1 MSAPLILG
9 DARVHGWGDHAFDL
23 VLDDGKIAAVLPA
36 GSAKHGDRL
45 ALDGA
50 TVLPG
55 LWDHHVHLEQW
66 ALRRRRLDVSS
77 PISAAETVAFVR
89 SALDVRGSDNDDV
102 LVGYGFRDG
111 LWADAPEPGMLDLG
125 AHPVLLISADLH
137 TSWAN
142 RAAMAR
148 AGRPDHPGGILRE
161 DDAFA
166 LNASLTTVRQPE
178 MDAWVL
184 DAVHAAAERGIVG
197 IVDLEMQ
204 DAVPAWE
211 RRAAAGAV
219 PVRIRAGVYAT
230 ALEETA
236 ARGLR
241 TGTPV
246 DPNGRVVVG
255 PLKVITDGSLNTR
268 TAWCHDPY
276 PGTDQYGEVTVTPQ
290 ELAPLLR
297 RGLELGFTPAV
308 HAIGD
313 AANGAALD
321 VLERLGARGS
331 IEHAQLVT
339 THDVARMARLGIV
352 ASIQPEH
359 AMDDRDVADR
369 HWAGRTSA
377 AFMARSFLD
386 AGVELALGSDAPVA
400 PLDPW
405 FAIQAATERKRDDR
419 EPWHPEQRISTKA
432 ALAASTRTGGVV
444 SVGDIADLIVV
455 PDNPMTR
462 TGQAL
467 RETPLLLTVVG
478 GEIVADLR

>member
-1 MSAPLILG
+1 MTERLILG
-9 DARVHGWGDHAFDL
+9 GVRVHGWGHHRFDVLLEGGKVAAF
-23 VLDDGKIAAVLPA
+23 LPA
-36 GSAKHGDRL
+36 GTAENGDRL

-55 LWDHHVHLEQW
+55 LWDRHVHLEQW
-66 ALRRRRLDVSS
+66 ALRRRQLDVSS
-77 PISAAETVAFVR
+77 PASAAETVALIR
-89 SALDVRGSDNDDV
+89 TALKVRGSNSDDV

-111 LWADAPEPGMLDLG
+111 LWNDAPEAGMLDLG
-125 AHPVLLISADLH
+125 PRPVLLLSADLH
-137 TSWAN
+137 ATWAN
-142 RAAMAR
+142 QAAMAR
-148 AGRPDHPGGILRE
+148 AGWPEHPGGILRE
-161 DDAFA
+161 EEAFA
-166 LNASLTTVRQPE
+166 LNAALTTVSRPE

-184 DAVHAAAERGIVG
+184 DAVRAAAERGIVG

-204 DAVPAWE
+204 DAVSAWE
-211 RRAAAGAV
+211 RRAATGAV
-219 PVRIRAGVYAT
+219 PVRIRAGVYST
-230 ALEETA
+230 ALEEIA
-236 ARGLR
+236 ARGLH
-241 TGTPV
+241 TGTPL
-246 DPNGRVVVG
+246 DPSGRVVVG

-276 PGTDQYGEVTVTPQ
+276 PDTDQYGDNTFPPQ
-290 ELAPLLR
+290 ELEPLLR

-321 VLERLGARGS
+321 VFERIRTRGS

-339 THDVARMARLGIV
+339 EHDVARMASLGLV

-359 AMDDRDVADR
+359 AMDDRDIADR
-369 HWAGRTSA
+369 HWNGRTSS

-405 FAIQAATERKRDDR
+405 LAIQAATERTRDGR

-432 ALAASTRTGGVV
+432 AIAASSRTGGVV

-455 PDNPMTR
+455 PDDPTTQ

-467 RETPLLLTVVG
+467 RETPVLLTFVDAK
-478 GEIVADLR
+478 IVADLR